1 MQELHLL
8 FYSKLLTGIIYFY
21 FLGLQTFMHD
31 YQIFA
36 SISGFFT
43 YIQKRMV
50 TGILVSF
57 YEDCSGA
64 HMEWFKK
71 RWKEMHYDL

>member
-36 SISGFFT
+36 NISGFFT
-43 YIQKRMV
+43 Y
-50 TGILVSF
+50 T
-57 YEDCSGA
+57 
-64 HMEWFKK
+64 
-71 RWKEMHYDL
+71 KEGGDWRFGSVL

>member
-36 SISGFFT
+36 NISGFLT
-43 YIQKRMV
+43 Y
-50 TGILVSF
+50 T
-57 YEDCSGA
+57 
-64 HMEWFKK
+64 
-71 RWKEMHYDL
+71 KEGGDWHFGFVL

>member
-1 MQELHLL
+1 MKARVTLL

-36 SISGFFT
+36 NISGFFT
-43 YIQKRMV
+43 Y
-50 TGILVSF
+50 T
-57 YEDCSGA
+57 
-64 HMEWFKK
+64 
-71 RWKEMHYDL
+71 KEGGDWHFGFVL